1 MIVVLQG
8 KDRHKQQKYFDRLFR
23 LRHQIFVKGRGWSL
37 PSVNDCEIDQ
47 YDVNEAVYLLDLDED
62 DVIQGSVR
70 MTPSDKCSL
79 LADYFP
85 HLVENGESPR
95 SPRIYEC
102 TRYIVLPVHKTREGN
117 RAAKARLL
125 GAALE
130 WSLDRGLS
138 YLQTVIDS
146 VTLSSFV
153 EMTPQTIPLGLSHP
167 YGGGRKT
174 PGGGECMAIRWP
186 ISQQVLDDVRAYG
199 GLDRQAES
207 FADFDRVSAH
217 TAPELLH

>member
-1 MIVVLQG
+1 MVIVLEG
-8 KDRHKQQKYFDRLFR
+8 RDRRRQHRYFDQLFR
-23 LRHQIFVKGRGWSL
+23 LRHQIFIKGRGWSL

-47 YDVNEAVYLLDLDED
+47 YDVDEAVYLLDLAD
-62 DVIQGSVR
+62 DDTIQGSVR
-70 MTPSDKCSL
+70 MTPSEKCSL

-85 HLVENGESPR
+85 HLVESGESPR
-95 SPRIYEC
+95 SPLVYEC
-102 TRYIVLPVHKTREGN
+102 TRYIVLPAQKSRESN
-117 RAAKARLL
+117 RTAKARLL
-125 GAALE
+125 GAAVE
-130 WSLDRGLS
+130 WSLNHGLA

-186 ISQQVLDDVRAYG
+186 ITQQVLDDIRAYG
-199 GLDRQAES
+199 GLDRDGGVFPGRGLAEQPLPAQL
-207 FADFDRVSAH
+207 FH
-217 TAPELLH
+217 